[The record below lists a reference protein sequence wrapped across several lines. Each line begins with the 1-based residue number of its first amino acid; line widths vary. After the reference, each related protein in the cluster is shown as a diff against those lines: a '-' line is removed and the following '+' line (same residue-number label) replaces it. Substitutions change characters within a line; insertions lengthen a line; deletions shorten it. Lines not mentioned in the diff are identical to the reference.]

1 MHIAWLEI
9 GTREYDLEYLR
20 QLEAYLAT
28 KNINVRWSKNAG
40 KDHTREFTAEERIAI
55 NIEIGR
61 IKNKWRITAAA

>member
-20 QLEAYLAT
+20 QLEEYLAT
-28 KNINVRWSKNAG
+28 KNINIKWSNKAFSDN
-40 KDHTREFTAEERIAI
+40 TREFTATERIKI
-55 NIEIGR
+55 NIEIAR